1 MKKQSEEK
9 TERLNINILA
19 DHYARLRKLSARE
32 GRTIT
37 VLVRR
42 ALDAYLDAEE
52 AALKKK

>member
-1 MKKQSEEK
+1 MKRQPEEK

-19 DHYARLRKLSARE
+19 EQYARLRKRSARE

-42 ALDAYLDAEE
+42 ALDAYLAVEE
-52 AALKKK
+52 KEK